1 MLSSLDKVMNA
12 LLTVTDEV
20 YHYKAPEESTRYVV
34 WAEEME
40 VAALNAD
47 NYKPGQTIE
56 GSIDLYT
63 KNEDDPWIQ
72 NIPDALNAAR
82 IGWELNSVQYED
94 ETRFIHYEW
103 VFRVKQSYG
112 DMEVSGA

>member
-1 MLSSLDKVMNA
+1 MLSSLEAVMNA
-12 LLTVTDEV
+12 LLTVTNDV
-20 YHYKAPEESTRYVV
+20 YHYTAPADSTRYIV

-40 VAALNAD
+40 VASLEAD

-56 GSIDLYT
+56 GSIDLFT
-63 KNEDDPWIQ
+63 KNEDDAWIEAV
-72 NIPDALNAAR
+72 PDALNFAR

-103 VFRVKQSYG
+103 LFRVKQDYG
-112 DMEVSGA
+112 ID